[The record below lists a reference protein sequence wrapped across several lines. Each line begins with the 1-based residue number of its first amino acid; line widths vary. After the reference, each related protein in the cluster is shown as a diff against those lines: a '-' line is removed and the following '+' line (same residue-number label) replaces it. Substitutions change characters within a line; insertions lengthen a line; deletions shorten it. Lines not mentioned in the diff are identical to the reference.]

1 MLYKQLLYIN
11 KTKFEY
17 SYLQGLINLIRKIYK
32 KNVEF
37 NIINLK
43 YFYLNSDIFA
53 QPLVLKLRRK
63 RKLSRYLKRLVSKQ
77 KIKKIKYPTY
87 R

>member
-1 MLYKQLLYIN
+1 MYFKQLLYIN
-11 KTKFEY
+11 KAKFEN

-63 RKLSRYLKRLVSKQ
+63 RKLSRYLKRLVSKP
-77 KIKKIKYPTY
+77 KIKKIKK